1 MSTCHVCGSNQSH
14 PELVNEVFQI
24 KGKIYLVEKIPA
36 QVCSR
41 CGEFT
46 FSRETT
52 EKVRKMLHGD
62 SQPVDSIKIDVLAY

>member
-1 MSTCHVCGSNQSH
+1 MYQCHVCGSNQSH

-24 KGKIYLVEKIPA
+24 KDKIYLVEKISA

-62 SQPVDSIKIDVLAY
+62 SQPVDSIKIDVFAY

>member
-1 MSTCHVCGSNQSH
+1 MYQCHVCGSNQSH

-62 SQPVDSIKIDVLAY
+62 SQPVDSIKIDVFAY

>member
-1 MSTCHVCGSNQSH
+1 MFPCHVCGSNQSH
-14 PELVNEVFQI
+14 PELVNEIFQI
-24 KGKIYLVEKIPA
+24 QGKIYLVEGIPA

-62 SQPVDSIKIDVLAY
+62 

>member
-1 MSTCHVCGSNQSH
+1 MSNCHVCVSNQSH

-46 FSRETT
+46 FSRDTT
-52 EKVRKMLHGD
+52 EKVRKMLPGD
-62 SQPVDSIKIDVLAY
+62 SQPVDSIKIDVFAY